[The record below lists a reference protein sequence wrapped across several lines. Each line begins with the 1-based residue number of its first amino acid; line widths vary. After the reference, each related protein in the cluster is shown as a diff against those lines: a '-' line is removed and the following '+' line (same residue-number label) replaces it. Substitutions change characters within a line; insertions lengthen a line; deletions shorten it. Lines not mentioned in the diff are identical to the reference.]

1 MNRKYLIMLG
11 VCLALLLSDAVYA
24 RHYVIAL
31 SPMQGREALQNQSAA
46 TLRFL
51 MQRLQPGE
59 SALVVDGLH
68 LKTVAHFT
76 VKDKAVYNN
85 PKAKMQLNKKAIA
98 ALRQFS
104 ERPVN
109 MAEHGVAG
117 MMQVPQLLQFLGNN
131 YGPFRETTDIIILG
145 SPLYVD
151 IRNPDWGM
159 TKNRYYADGHF
170 NAPPQSSP
178 FSLQGRDGLLNN
190 TRIHW
195 AYLDDSWISRNS
207 YRERVTRMWTLLM
220 EGYGSQL
227 ATFTGDFSTVWRRAA
242 TGAEAPPHGYKLN
255 STAKLETIQLFE
267 QAEDTRRVSIYD
279 RQLTDVPP
287 TKQVLRQAQNV
298 EIGISWNCEHCD
310 LDLYVRPHR
319 GAEVLYFGHR
329 QTPLGYYHK
338 DFTHSPQTDGGYE
351 TVTFTATVDLQDV
364 LIAVNWYDGE
374 SSEGVQGEIRLAI
387 SDQTYGLPFVLTGT
401 SGSGTKGKD
410 KTLADGKPANANWLI
425 INPKDIVGL

>member
-51 MQRLQPGE
+51 MQQLQPGE

-76 VKDKAVYNN
+76 VKNKPVYNN

-117 MMQVPQLLQFLGNN
+117 MMQVPQLLQFLGRN
-131 YGPFRETTDIIILG
+131 YGTFEDTDIIIIG
-145 SPLYVD
+145 SPIHVD
-151 IRNPDWGM
+151 SRDPNWGM
-159 TKNRYYADGHF
+159 LGKQYPTDGHF
-170 NAPPQSSP
+170 SVAPHESP
-178 FSLQGRDGLLNN
+178 FSLQGTSELLVG

-195 AYLDDSWISRNS
+195 AYPDESWTINDE
-207 YRERVTRMWTLLM
+207 YRVRLTRFWHLLV
-220 EGYGSQL
+220 EGYGAQL
-227 ATFTGDFSTVWRRAA
+227 STFTGDMPTMWGRAA
-242 TGAEAPPHGYKLN
+242 RSEKAVPHGYQRRETNKP
-255 STAKLETIQLFE
+255 ETIQLIDRP
-267 QAEDTRRVSIYD
+267 QDVKQVSIYD
-279 RQLTDVPP
+279 RPLTDVPP

-364 LIAVNWYDGE
+364 LIAVNWYDGK
-374 SSEGVQGEIRLAI
+374 SANGVQGEIRLAI

-410 KTLADGKPANANWLI
+410 KTLADGKAANANWLI